1 MAILAVIPARY
12 GSTRFPGKPLA
23 LLGGKPMI
31 QRVYERVAQ
40 AKKVDRVVVATDDEK
55 IRELAQ
61 RVGAAVTMT
70 SPLCRSGTER
80 CAQAAREQDAAIII
94 NVQGDEPFIRSEMV
108 DQVAVF
114 LENHPAVPMASLR
127 TPLHRVEDRN
137 NPHVVKVVVDRD
149 GFALYFSRAPIPFVP
164 EGAWGLGLGAGESYP
179 VIGPR
184 PSTVSH
190 TVEQD
195 SGGRDVTPIGVG
207 MQVPQAYPVG
217 PSASIFVPQ
226 LFKHIGLYGYQRD
239 FLLRLPHLVPTP
251 LEQLEQLEQLRAL
264 EHGYR
269 IKLLETAYD
278 TIGID
283 TPEDLA
289 RAEALLAAAEPQG

>member
-80 CAQAAREQDAAIII
+80 CAQVAREEDAAIII

-108 DQVAVF
+108 DQVAAF

-127 TPLHRVEDRN
+127 TPLQRAEDRN

-164 EGAWGLGLGAGESYP
+164 EGARGVGRGAGES
-179 VIGPR
+179 
-184 PSTVSH
+184 
-190 TVEQD
+190 D
-195 SGGRDVTPIGVG
+195 
-207 MQVPQAYPVG
+207 
-217 PSASIFVPQ
+217 ASIFVPRAPCPVPQ
-226 LFKHIGLYGYQRD
+226 FFKHIGLYGYQRD
-239 FLLRLPHLVPTP
+239 FLLRLSHLVPTP